1 VQVAGSTIIDG
12 PSTTTPGSGGSL
24 YAFLLTEKVSHSFH
38 FVFGNSQHL
47 YRIIGICFVYHDIA
61 LSLRKLFL
69 FEKAR
74 QLSQMMIIETSYVT
88 ANRQSVAGRYLRGSE
103 LKVSA
108 NNYKARPT
116 ALCPRLFIFRFQP
129 SCPID
134 IALKLISLKEFESCD
149 LLQFI
154 RSDPG
159 QRWRYQM
166 SQKEFEQQGAPV
178 RFVQRRTFSSPK
190 LLKS

>member
-1 VQVAGSTIIDG
+1 MFERTPAFDFRLPCLHPSKIPLGIKTRLRPIGTVQVAGSTIIDS

-88 ANRQSVAGRYLRGSE
+88 ANR
-103 LKVSA
+103 
-108 NNYKARPT
+108 
-116 ALCPRLFIFRFQP
+116 
-129 SCPID
+129 
-134 IALKLISLKEFESCD
+134 
-149 LLQFI
+149 
-154 RSDPG
+154 
-159 QRWRYQM
+159 
-166 SQKEFEQQGAPV
+166 
-178 RFVQRRTFSSPK
+178 
-190 LLKS
+190 